1 MFPNNIHLGQVVE
14 VIEDTWTESSSV
26 WLEEGTI
33 MTLIGYDP
41 RDNLVCVA
49 TEGYGYEWVQ
59 VRKLKQAIVEAV

>member
-14 VIEDTWTESSSV
+14 VIENTTSASGSMY
-26 WLEEGTI
+26 LEEGTI

-49 TEGYGYEWVQ
+49 TGDYGYEWVQ
-59 VRKLKQAIVEAV
+59 AHKLKQAIVEAV